1 MTRRTAAPFHR
12 LDSAVNAEPWMITLG
27 TGAPLP
33 LRDITPDWD
42 YATAVTV
49 ERIIA
54 VDPIAAASELG
65 FADGEA
71 FSLEVVVEAG
81 TGPGELPRE
90 IVARERLSLDR
101 GTSLPVSLRLD
112 PARLSTQLGLRTA
125 ILLARDAGPV
135 DTLAPRLAGARLW
148 DDRVT
153 TRIEG
158 DDPRFPMEVVS
169 FSQTFPDRPHEA
181 SPWLLSWSPGS
192 LGRDFHGSARL
203 FVNADDEQLV
213 ARLGDSDELTLQAI
227 MGDVVS
233 QMCEVALTGGWEDE
247 LQGAEPGSVAG
258 RVAHWLERAFGD
270 VTVARGLLE
279 NRPGEFRAAI
289 LASMRL

>member
-12 LDSAVNAEPWMITLG
+12 LDSAVDAAPWMLTLG
-27 TGAPLP
+27 TGTPLP
-33 LRDITPDWD
+33 LQDITPDWD
-42 YATAVTV
+42 YATTVTV
-49 ERIIA
+49 DRIIA
-54 VDPIAAASELG
+54 VDPTAAASELG
-65 FADGEA
+65 LAEGEA

-81 TGPGELPRE
+81 TGPGDLPRE
-90 IVARERLSLDR
+90 IIARDRLSLD
-101 GTSLPVSLRLD
+101 GVTSLPVTLRLD
-112 PARLSTQLGLRTA
+112 PARLSTQLSLRTA
-125 ILLARDAGPV
+125 ILLAGDVLPGN
-135 DTLAPRLAGARLW
+135 TLAPRLAGSRLW
-148 DDRVT
+148 DDRFV

-169 FSQTFPDRPHEA
+169 FSKTFPDRPHEA

-192 LGRDFHGSARL
+192 PGRDFHGSARL
-203 FVNADDEQLV
+203 FINADDALLV
-213 ARLGDSDELTLQAI
+213 ARLGEGDELTLQAI

-233 QMCEVALTGGWEDE
+233 QMCEAALTGGWEDE

-279 NRPGEFRAAI
+279 SRPGEFRAAI